1 MKILYLTPS
10 HIDYLSDQLYTGLCK
25 TLGWESV
32 IDYPYKKHYHDPQWQ
47 VRPLP
52 QNPGRPYESE
62 EIISKLKQH
71 EFDCVVLSAIRKEA
85 LDPLH
90 TLSRTCTLPPLIL
103 VDGDDGI
110 EVNKF
115 LFQQYGF
122 ALYFKREY
130 LSLNNVGLGTLRMKY
145 KVFGLSQNIADRTYP
160 LPFSAILEGIPELK
174 MQEQNIDISFVGL
187 ASHRNRIRAVKLL
200 GEATDLRFTGTVFAE
215 PTTRKSKLALGIKDI
230 FKAKVQGD
238 PYATDRDQ
246 KGKLS
251 YEDYFE
257 LLAQSKMAL
266 SIRGAGFDTVRY
278 WEIVAS
284 KRLLVSETPYIHIP
298 HNFEHG
304 KHALFCRPDL
314 SDLVDIVRASLKD
327 EACRQSMIEQ
337 AYQHLLRYHTC
348 EQRAKQFLEIC
359 RTKL

>member
-1 MKILYLTPS
+1 MC
-10 HIDYLSDQLYTGLCK
+10 DQQC
-25 TLGWESV
+25 
-32 IDYPYKKHYHDPQWQ
+32 
-47 VRPLP
+47 
-52 QNPGRPYESE
+52 
-62 EIISKLKQH
+62 
-71 EFDCVVLSAIRKEA
+71 FDS
-85 LDPLH
+85 
-90 TLSRTCTLPPLIL
+90 
-103 VDGDDGI
+103 
-110 EVNKF
+110 
-115 LFQQYGF
+115 
-122 ALYFKREY
+122 
-130 LSLNNVGLGTLRMKY
+130 
-145 KVFGLSQNIADRTYP
+145 
-160 LPFSAILEGIPELK
+160 
-174 MQEQNIDISFVGL
+174 
-187 ASHRNRIRAVKLL
+187 
-200 GEATDLRFTGTVFAE
+200 
-215 PTTRKSKLALGIKDI
+215 
-230 FKAKVQGD
+230 
-238 PYATDRDQ
+238 DQ